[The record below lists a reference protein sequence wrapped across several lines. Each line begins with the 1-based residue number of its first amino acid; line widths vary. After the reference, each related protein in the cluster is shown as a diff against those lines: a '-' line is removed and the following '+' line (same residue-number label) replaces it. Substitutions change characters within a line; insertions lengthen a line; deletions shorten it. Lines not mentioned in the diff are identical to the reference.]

1 MLIQRWGDWIN
12 GRGLI
17 MIFVDGQ
24 NEMDSMF
31 HDQLPCIESL
41 SLGLQLTVLAVSIK
55 FKVKDG

>member
-1 MLIQRWGDWIN
+1 
-12 GRGLI
+12 

-41 SLGLQLTVLAVSIK
+41 SLGLQLTILAVSIK